1 MASQD
6 ISYQYKSQQEHYPNE
21 KISDSYVQKQNSKL
35 TQVIQQCFS
44 KAVKIII
51 QSRTVPPAAASPLL
65 NPALHDD
72 SASGNKINRWFN
84 LHIQNSQDLPKDDLK
99 LWKSNHLQSMP
110 PMIIETY
117 LDLRQLTSSQTIV
130 LNDDN
135 GNPWAVAKSG
145 GKKQEV
151 VLERWLI
158 EFDHTD
164 ASGSI
169 VDELPLIY
177 KQAIILFR
185 SIYGFAR
192 LMPAFKLKKRLLIN
206 KSSTKLNKLTIGN
219 KILDGKQ
226 PISSKGRIGLSK
238 TIIPRQMLTTDSH
251 MSQKHFQPIQTSLGT
266 LKISIAYRNHC
277 DFCIHDNEEVL
288 STHFISMD
296 STPLTESG
304 HGHTKAKF
312 DIDHIDEIDAS
323 INSKEDRDK
332 SPSIENMEY
341 PEAKDSVYKRLS
353 IASNTSMSV
362 SPCSSGH
369 PALREGSP
377 TKRGTPPTGQSK
389 PAIQPFKVGSISNS
403 PPPASHTPNSGYGG
417 SLERRISIT
426 SNRSTS
432 NASLFAM
439 LRNPR
444 SSTSSTHTT
453 SNIPIAPSSS
463 SNSTNATNMNNM
475 SYPRSI
481 SSSHGS
487 NMQHDDSM
495 FSNPDSTTNT
505 PRFSS
510 SFGSRA
516 SRRYSNT
523 SVRQST
529 PVAASTLTGGSVS
542 GMNAGGSSVAASGPD
557 GSILGTSTVSVSS
570 SIEPLSGLYIDD
582 DISEFVRSIDS
593 KADLRFSNSY
603 TAHNSGEPK
612 NNMGSPSG
620 GDALNKF
627 QMMKSHHQQLGDSV
641 NASLILQHN
650 NAVSGSGSGFGV
662 SNSRHSSTSR
672 KSSHSIRSP
681 SPSMSGL
688 YDVVPGSYGRSE
700 RRSSS
705 GAGVPGQLS
714 LPSGG
719 GLAAHS
725 PSATEP
731 TSAATITPREYVA
744 IATGEIDK
752 NRRSSSGEEETRTNF
767 NFSNASFLRSASK
780 LSATPVTSTTTAHA
794 TIHSGSDV
802 RGGDAT
808 GVTGMA
814 TSPSLY
820 QRTKVGSSIHY
831 ENVFED
837 DDDDEMVMKKPVVT
851 SSGRDEEQLQ
861 HKQMKV
867 VSIEK
872 DAGAN
877 SGHSSRADRSIDTE
891 LHHHQAPQPGS
902 QEDFDDDDLLFTM
915 SDMNL
920 TKSS

>member
-304 HGHTKAKF
+304 HGHTKA
-312 DIDHIDEIDAS
+312 
-323 INSKEDRDK
+323 N
-332 SPSIENMEY
+332 
-341 PEAKDSVYKRLS
+341 
-353 IASNTSMSV
+353 NTSMSV

-377 TKRGTPPTGQSK
+377 TKRGTPPT
-389 PAIQPFKVGSISNS
+389 AIQPFKVGSISNS

-529 PVAASTLTGGSVS
+529 PVAASTLTGGS
-542 GMNAGGSSVAASGPD
+542 
-557 GSILGTSTVSVSS
+557 
-570 SIEPLSGLYIDD
+570 PLSGLYIDD

-731 TSAATITPREYVA
+731 TSAATITPRE
-744 IATGEIDK
+744 
-752 NRRSSSGEEETRTNF
+752 TNF

-794 TIHSGSDV
+794 TIHS
-802 RGGDAT
+802 
-808 GVTGMA
+808 VTGMA

-877 SGHSSRADRSIDTE
+877 N
-891 LHHHQAPQPGS
+891 
-902 QEDFDDDDLLFTM
+902 FDDDDLLFTM